1 VSRVFGG
8 SLIGLRRLTQAGW
21 DATGWLL
28 ACAAAI
34 ELRYEFNAN
43 LDQLYQG
50 LLVGI
55 IFAALQL
62 LLGYFFYLYRGR
74 YRIGSVDEIVGL
86 VIAVTAIAL
95 FGTAVIAAL
104 QPAGVPRSLPVLAG
118 VIVLVWMLAG
128 RLTLRVYRERIRAS
142 HPGARTLIYGAGQA
156 GDQILR
162 LMSSDDKHVFH
173 PVGFLDDDANKKQLR
188 MMGIRVLGTGSDLER
203 IVIDNQIE
211 AVVVAFLGVSASE
224 LRNLTERCSR
234 LEVDLRV
241 VPTASALMAGSV
253 RLQDLSAVTLEDLL
267 GRQPISTD
275 ENVIA
280 AFLTGRKVLITG
292 AGGSIGSELARQVSR
307 YQPSRLVLLDRDESA
322 LQAVELALDGQ
333 GLLDPDLLVLADI
346 RDVDSLYEIFKIKQ
360 PEIVFHA
367 AALKHLSLLEA
378 YPQEAYKTNVLGTM
392 NVLEAA
398 LAATVETFVNIST
411 DKAANP
417 SCVLGTSKLVTER
430 LAAGASSLSDGRYL
444 SVRFGNVLGSRGSV
458 INTFRS
464 QIDSGGPV
472 TLTDPEVTRFFMTVQ
487 EAVHLV
493 LQAAAQGAGG
503 KTLILDMGEPVKISS
518 VAQQLIE
525 ASGKDI
531 EIRLVGLRPGE
542 KLHEELVGDNETLMP
557 TQHPRIS
564 MVEIDPLPFAAVRE
578 QSPRLSP
585 NIDTA
590 KTLERLAGL

>member
-1 VSRVFGG
+1 
-8 SLIGLRRLTQAGW
+8 
-21 DATGWLL
+21 
-28 ACAAAI
+28 
-34 ELRYEFNAN
+34 
-43 LDQLYQG
+43 
-50 LLVGI
+50 
-55 IFAALQL
+55 
-62 LLGYFFYLYRGR
+62 
-74 YRIGSVDEIVGL
+74 
-86 VIAVTAIAL
+86 
-95 FGTAVIAAL
+95 
-104 QPAGVPRSLPVLAG
+104 
-118 VIVLVWMLAG
+118 
-128 RLTLRVYRERIRAS
+128 
-142 HPGARTLIYGAGQA
+142 
-156 GDQILR
+156 
-162 LMSSDDKHVFH
+162 MSSDDKHVFH

-188 MMGIRVLGTGSDLER
+188 SMGIRVLGAGADLER
-203 IVIDNQIE
+203 IVIDRRIE
-211 AVVVAFLGVSASE
+211 AVVVAFLGVSADE
-224 LRNLTERCSR
+224 LRTLSERCSR
-234 LEVDLRV
+234 LRVDLRV

-267 GRQPISTD
+267 GRQPIRTD
-275 ENVIA
+275 ESVIA
-280 AFLTGRKVLITG
+280 EFLTGRRVLITG

-307 YQPSRLVLLDRDESA
+307 YQPSHLVLLDRDESA
-322 LQAVELALDGQ
+322 LQAVELTLDGR

-430 LAAGASSLSDGRYL
+430 LAAGASSLSAGRYL

-518 VAQQLIE
+518 VAQQLVE

-564 MVEIDPLPFAAVRE
+564 MVEIDPLPFAAIRE

-585 NIDTA
+585 NSDTA

>member
-1 VSRVFGG
+1 MSRVFGG

>member
-1 VSRVFGG
+1 
-8 SLIGLRRLTQAGW
+8 
-21 DATGWLL
+21 
-28 ACAAAI
+28 
-34 ELRYEFNAN
+34 
-43 LDQLYQG
+43 
-50 LLVGI
+50 
-55 IFAALQL
+55 
-62 LLGYFFYLYRGR
+62 
-74 YRIGSVDEIVGL
+74 
-86 VIAVTAIAL
+86 
-95 FGTAVIAAL
+95 
-104 QPAGVPRSLPVLAG
+104 
-118 VIVLVWMLAG
+118 M
-128 RLTLRVYRERIRAS
+128 
-142 HPGARTLIYGAGQA
+142 
-156 GDQILR
+156 
-162 LMSSDDKHVFH
+162 
-173 PVGFLDDDANKKQLR
+173 
-188 MMGIRVLGTGSDLER
+188 
-203 IVIDNQIE
+203 
-211 AVVVAFLGVSASE
+211 
-224 LRNLTERCSR
+224 
-234 LEVDLRV
+234 
-241 VPTASALMAGSV
+241 
-253 RLQDLSAVTLEDLL
+253 
-267 GRQPISTD
+267 
-275 ENVIA
+275 
-280 AFLTGRKVLITG
+280 
-292 AGGSIGSELARQVSR
+292 
-307 YQPSRLVLLDRDESA
+307 
-322 LQAVELALDGQ
+322 
-333 GLLDPDLLVLADI
+333 
-346 RDVDSLYEIFKIKQ
+346 
-360 PEIVFHA
+360 
-367 AALKHLSLLEA
+367 
-378 YPQEAYKTNVLGTM
+378 
-392 NVLEAA
+392 
-398 LAATVETFVNIST
+398 ETFVNIST

-430 LAAGASSLSDGRYL
+430 LAAGASRLSAGRYL

>member
-1 VSRVFGG
+1 MSWDVGG
-8 SLIGLRRLTQAGW
+8 SLIVLRRLAQAGW

-43 LDQLYQG
+43 LEQLHQG
-50 LLVGI
+50 LLVGLV
-55 IFAALQL
+55 FAALQL
-62 LLGYFFYLYRGR
+62 LIGYFFYLYRGR

-95 FGTAVIAAL
+95 FGTAVLAAT

-162 LMSSDDKHVFH
+162 LMSSDHKHVFH

-188 MMGIRVLGTGSDLER
+188 SMGIRVLGAGADLER
-203 IVIDNQIE
+203 IVIDRRIE
-211 AVVVAFLGVSASE
+211 AVVVAFLGVSADE
-224 LRNLTERCSR
+224 LRTLSERCSR
-234 LEVDLRV
+234 LRVDLRV

-267 GRQPISTD
+267 GRQPIRTD
-275 ENVIA
+275 ESVIA
-280 AFLTGRKVLITG
+280 EFLTGRRVLITG

-307 YQPSRLVLLDRDESA
+307 YQPSHLALLDRDESA
-322 LQAVELALDGQ
+322 LQAVELTLDGR

-430 LAAGASSLSDGRYL
+430 LAAGASSLSAGRYL

-518 VAQQLIE
+518 VAQQLVE

-564 MVEIDPLPFAAVRE
+564 MVEIDPLPFAAIRE

-585 NIDTA
+585 NSDTA